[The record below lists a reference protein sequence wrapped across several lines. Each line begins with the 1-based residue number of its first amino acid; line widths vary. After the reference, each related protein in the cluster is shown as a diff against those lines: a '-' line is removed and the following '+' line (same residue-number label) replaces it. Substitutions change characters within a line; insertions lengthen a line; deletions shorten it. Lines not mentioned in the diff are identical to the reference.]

1 MLKKIFNKLLR
12 HIELHLA
19 FNRLRIWKTIY
30 VNFRTLPFHIAWKL
44 PIYIYGP
51 TRLYSLAGNIEIKG
65 PIRRGMIMLGRDLG
79 LFSAQHKSSMLFLD
93 YNTKIVFSGP
103 CRFDIGYAIRLTNN
117 AIAEFGKY
125 TRFGSGT
132 QIIGDHH
139 IKIGDYTGVAY
150 NSCFMDS
157 NLHFTVNIESGM
169 VKNKAGEVIVG
180 KYNWIACGSIIRKGT
195 VTKEYTI
202 VASRSL
208 LNKDYTKQEGEF
220 QTLAGS
226 PAKIIGTSHKR
237 IFSRAIEASLIQYF
251 KTENHSEKHLTPEEL
266 QNASFL

>member
-79 LFSAQHKSSMLFLD
+79 LSSAQHKSSMLFLD

-103 CRFDIGYAIRLTNN
+103 CRFDIGYSIRLTNE
-117 AIAEFGKY
+117 ATVELGEY
-125 TRFGSGT
+125 TFFGSGVKV
-132 QIIGDHH
+132 IGERL
-139 IKIGDYTGVAY
+139 IRIGDYTRM
-150 NSCFMDS
+150 S
-157 NLHFTVNIESGM
+157 
-169 VKNKAGEVIVG
+169 
-180 KYNWIACGSIIRKGT
+180 
-195 VTKEYTI
+195 
-202 VASRSL
+202 
-208 LNKDYTKQEGEF
+208 
-220 QTLAGS
+220 
-226 PAKIIGTSHKR
+226 
-237 IFSRAIEASLIQYF
+237 
-251 KTENHSEKHLTPEEL
+251 
-266 QNASFL
+266 

>member
-208 LNKDYTKQEGEF
+208 LNKDYTK
-220 QTLAGS
+220 
-226 PAKIIGTSHKR
+226 
-237 IFSRAIEASLIQYF
+237 
-251 KTENHSEKHLTPEEL
+251 
-266 QNASFL
+266 